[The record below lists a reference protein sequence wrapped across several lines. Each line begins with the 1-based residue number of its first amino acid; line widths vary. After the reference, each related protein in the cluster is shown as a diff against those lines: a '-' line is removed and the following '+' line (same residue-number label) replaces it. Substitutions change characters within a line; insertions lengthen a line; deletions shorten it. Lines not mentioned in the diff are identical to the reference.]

1 MTEKILKILKS
12 IIKENVDMGVSASE
26 KLGFGHY
33 SSNVAFKLAKIQ
45 GRSPLKV
52 ANELAEKI
60 NDSYSPIR
68 ANRRMGDSEVIFE
81 KVEAAVP
88 GFINFW
94 LKPEE
99 FQKELP
105 VILKNKDKYGKNN
118 NLKGQ
123 KILVDYTDPNPFK

>member
-52 ANELAEKI
+52 ANELAEK
-60 NDSYSPIR
+60 
-68 ANRRMGDSEVIFE
+68 
-81 KVEAAVP
+81 
-88 GFINFW
+88 
-94 LKPEE
+94 
-99 FQKELP
+99 
-105 VILKNKDKYGKNN
+105 
-118 NLKGQ
+118 
-123 KILVDYTDPNPFK
+123 

>member
-1 MTEKILKILKS
+1 
-12 IIKENVDMGVSASE
+12 
-26 KLGFGHY
+26 
-33 SSNVAFKLAKIQ
+33 
-45 GRSPLKV
+45 
-52 ANELAEKI
+52 
-60 NDSYSPIR
+60 
-68 ANRRMGDSEVIFE
+68 MGDSEVIFE

-123 KILVDYTDPNPFK
+123 KSWWTILIRILSKNFISGI